1 MNLSTFI
8 FIAMMMVLPKN
19 QKTVTMPEDA
29 QRLKQFSSE
38 IAAAIRLNPEFEIFN
53 GSAATHATATLLVA
67 TAWGES
73 HLREDIRRCT
83 KKGDGGRSITSFQM
97 MKPWALS
104 RVIPI
109 EKSVRRG
116 DNFEIVTVYEWT
128 KLFTEKQLCLNSM
141 LAANQSMWFFS
152 HLRTNCPRGNML
164 NIWAG
169 YGTGNCS
176 KTQFKVIKDRCYLW
190 QTLSGKMGLENAY
203 CEKDKKISLNNKKLK
218 NIALKNKKW
227 ISAAGINLDINT
239 I

>member
-19 QKTVTMPEDA
+19 QKTVTMPQDA

-38 IAAAIRLNPEFEIFN
+38 IADAIHLNPEFDIFK
-53 GSAATHATATLLVA
+53 GTAKTEAIATLLVA

-83 KKGDGGRSITSFQM
+83 KKGDNGRSITSFQM

-104 RVIPI
+104 RVIPV
-109 EKSVRRG
+109 EKQIRKG
-116 DNFEIVTVYEWT
+116 GNYEIVTVYEWRR
-128 KLFTEKQLCLNSM
+128 LFTEKQMCSNSM

-152 HLRTNCPRGNML
+152 HLRTHCPSGSML

-176 KTQFKVIKDRCYLW
+176 KTHFKVIRDRCYLW
-190 QTLSGKMGLENAY
+190 QTLSKKMGLENAY
-203 CEKDKKISLNNKKLK
+203 CEKDKDIYLNTNKLHKVA
-218 NIALKNKKW
+218 IQNKKW
-227 ISAAGINLDINT
+227 LNAAGISYSSNP
-239 I
+239 